1 MGLVV
6 ADQCF
11 VQEAVALLIAVAVE
25 GLLLRLILNRL
36 VQRVDDCRNERTG
49 NVADAE
55 TDDVRFRMR
64 RGILA
69 DLACDG
75 GEQIALLEIVVVLVS
90 LHCCSGSFSEMPRR
104 TP

>member
-6 ADQCF
+6 ADECF
-11 VQEAVALLIAVAVE
+11 VQEIVALLVAVAVE
-25 GLLLRLILNRL
+25 GLLLGLVFNRR
-36 VQRVDDCRNERTG
+36 VQCVDDRRNERTG

-55 TDDVRFRMR
+55 ADDVRFRMR

-75 GEQIALLEIVVVLVS
+75 GEQIALLQIVVIGV
-90 LHCCSGSFSEMPRR
+90 
-104 TP
+104 